1 MKKTTGKLV
10 EIAGKQHYLSVGK
23 VHHGQHLG
31 KYQLSWLPSGP
42 PSPRWIWYL
51 LKVSWPLLAPG
62 SVLRPLGHVLQQDL
76 PALGKKGET
85 SPVGTSGFAQVQ
97 FRPSV
102 FPPKTLLSPPV
113 SLEWPTSP
121 DPTSFRAWA
130 RSEFYFGASLTL
142 QIVTEVIA
150 RTGWKIYFTCF
161 FLPQIAVIFKL
172 ELFVG
177 NGTVLTDFPVYEK
190 FVNLL
195 KLFPFF

>member
-85 SPVGTSGFAQVQ
+85 SPVGTNGFAQVQ
-97 FRPSV
+97 FRPS
-102 FPPKTLLSPPV
+102 LSPNNTLEPTNFFGV
-113 SLEWPTSP
+113 TNISRSNQFQSLGKVRILFWCFSYL
-121 DPTSFRAWA
+121 ANCY
-130 RSEFYFGASLTL
+130 RSH
-142 QIVTEVIA
+142 
-150 RTGWKIYFTCF
+150 C
-161 FLPQIAVIFKL
+161 
-172 ELFVG
+172 
-177 NGTVLTDFPVYEK
+177 
-190 FVNLL
+190 
-195 KLFPFF
+195 